1 MDFREANVYALWS
14 TGRQDLTLNPKQE
27 EGAIFHLHDGPSGR
41 LHSVPHWLWQ
51 VVVLTVVALHV

>member
-14 TGRQDLTLNPKQE
+14 TGRQDLTLKPKQE
-27 EGAIFHLHDGPSGR
+27 EGALHDA
-41 LHSVPHWLWQ
+41 VPHWLWQ